1 MGSANLEVEGE
12 EDFGCPQIG
21 SGSPDL
27 SVLEEMAVSIN
38 YQELNEATEYI
49 LNKQMDGWMDG
60 WMDRWNR
67 KQEARTGTKE
77 I

>member
-12 EDFGCPQIG
+12 EDFGCSQIG

-60 WMDRWNR
+60 LPLN
-67 KQEARTGTKE
+67 GTSE
-77 I
+77 LQQFYLICD